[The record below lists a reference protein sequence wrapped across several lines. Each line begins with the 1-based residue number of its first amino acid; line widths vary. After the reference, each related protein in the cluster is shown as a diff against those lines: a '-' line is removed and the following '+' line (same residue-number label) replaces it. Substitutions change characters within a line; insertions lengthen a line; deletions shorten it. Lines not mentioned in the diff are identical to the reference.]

1 MAMVVK
7 PFAVGDIVEM
17 KKAHPCGS
25 KLWKVMRTGADIR
38 IECVGC
44 KHSVM
49 IPRVKFEKSMKRVVE
64 STQSQ
69 A

>member
-1 MAMVVK
+1 MIK

-25 KLWKVMRTGADIR
+25 KLWRVMRTGADIR

>member
-1 MAMVVK
+1 MVVK